1 MRPVGLLDLDAV
13 ARCLCAATV
22 QQQYDLAREIVGR
35 ADVADRYRKRLGRRH
50 AVYGDGTLSAATAP
64 YATVRGRVV
73 EQTYLAALRIVVD
86 VLIERRGFCFSE
98 RRSIW

>member
-1 MRPVGLLDLDAV
+1 MRPVGLLDLDAT
-13 ARCLCAATV
+13 ARCLCVVTA
-22 QQQYDLAREIVGR
+22 QEQHDLAREIVAR

-50 AVYGDGTLSAATAP
+50 ALYGDGTLSAATAP
-64 YATVRGRVV
+64 YATARGRVA

-86 VLIERRGFCFSE
+86 VLIARRGFCFSV